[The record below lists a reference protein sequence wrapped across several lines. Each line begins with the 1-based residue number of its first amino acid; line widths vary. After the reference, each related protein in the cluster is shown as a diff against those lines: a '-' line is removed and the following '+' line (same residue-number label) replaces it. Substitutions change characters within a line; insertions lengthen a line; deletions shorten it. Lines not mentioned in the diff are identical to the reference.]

1 MGMLDRLRL
10 RRIGFGLVDA
20 GMRRPRRV
28 IWGAV
33 LLTIVL
39 GLLMLRVETDTD
51 PENMLPSGHPVRVR
65 NAELSEQFGSTN
77 SILVGLTSDAGVVT
91 PQFLGALDRLIDD
104 VLSTDGVIAEGVI
117 SFRLASD
124 PHAAP
129 ETQAEAE
136 ALAAAVAAN
145 ELLSGFAL
153 SADGRGAS
161 VLVPLASKSV
171 ADDVADHV
179 QGVVEADPTLAA
191 AELNIAGLALAE
203 ERFGEQM
210 FLQMAL
216 FAPLAGMLIFAL
228 MLYFFRK
235 LALVVA
241 SMAVAM
247 LTVIWT
253 MGLMIGSGFEVHIMA
268 SMIPIFLMPIAILDS
283 IHVLS
288 EFFDRYPRHLDRAK
302 TLRAVY
308 GEVMMP
314 ITYTSLT
321 TAVAFGSLAIAPI
334 PPVQVFGLFVA
345 VGVVIAWLL
354 TLLFIPAFVMML
366 SEESLQRLAAQ
377 SAAGRNAR
385 FSAAVRGL
393 GRMAMKDS
401 RLAPGAFALLSV
413 AALPGILLISVNDN
427 PVRWFKSGSEVR
439 QATAT
444 LNETFGGTFSANLL
458 LSADDPALLTSP
470 GLVAWVEGVE
480 AVWSEVEAIG
490 TSTTY
495 VGAIRSASEMGSVGA
510 TQVENDALLA
520 AAERG
525 PTRAIVGS
533 LIAADRRAANLQLR
547 MSNGD
552 NKAMAGVIAAT
563 DGYLAGN
570 PLPSGINAEWAGE
583 TFLNLVWQDKMVS
596 GMLSAFLTTL
606 GIVFVLMVL
615 LFRSLRWAVVAIV
628 PLAGA
633 IVLVYGIAGF
643 VGKEYD
649 MPMAVLSTL
658 VLGIGIDF
666 AIHFIQRYRALR
678 LAHPT
683 SAAALTEFFEEPARA
698 LTRNAVIIA
707 LGFIPMLFASLVPYI
722 IVGVLLLSIMA
733 LSWLATVVVLPGV
746 VALFDARLPRHRA
759 A

>member
-1 MGMLDRLRL
+1 MAA
-10 RRIGFGLVDA
+10 LVITVA
-20 GMRRPRRV
+20 
-28 IWGAV
+28 
-33 LLTIVL
+33 L
-39 GLLMLRVETDTD
+39 GVQLLRVETDTD
-51 PENMLPSGHPVRVR
+51 PENMLPADDPVRLR

-77 SILVGLTSDAGVVT
+77 SILVGLSSDAGVVT
-91 PQFLGALDRLIDD
+91 PEFLGAVDRLIDD

-124 PHAAP
+124 PHVAP
-129 ETQAEAE
+129 RTQAEAE
-136 ALAAAVAAN
+136 ALASAVAAN
-145 ELLSGFAL
+145 ELLSGLAL

-161 VLVPLASKSV
+161 VLVSLASKGA

-179 QGVVEADPTLAA
+179 RGVVEADPTLEA
-191 AELNIAGLALAE
+191 AELNIAGLPLAE
-203 ERFGEQM
+203 ERFSEEM

-241 SMAVAM
+241 AMAVAM

-253 MGLMIGSGFEVHIMA
+253 MGLMIGAGFEVHIMA

-288 EFFDRYPRHLDRAK
+288 EFFDRYPVHRDRSK

-334 PPVQVFGLFVA
+334 PPVQVFGLVVA
-345 VGVVIAWLL
+345 VGVLIAWLL

-366 SEESLQRLAAQ
+366 SEESLQRLAGQ
-377 SAAGRNAR
+377 SAAARNVR

-393 GRMAMKDS
+393 GRVATRHN
-401 RLAPGAFALLSV
+401 RLVPGVFVLLAV
-413 AALPGILLISVNDN
+413 AAVPGILLISVNDN

-439 QATAT
+439 QATSA
-444 LNETFGGTFSANLL
+444 LNEMFGGTFNANLV
-458 LSADDPALLTSP
+458 LSTRDPALLTSP
-470 GLVAWVEGVE
+470 ELVAWVDGVE
-480 AVWSEVEAIG
+480 AAWSEVDVVG

-495 VGAIRSASEMGSVGA
+495 AGAIRSASETGSVGA
-510 TQVENDALLA
+510 TQAENDALIA
-520 AAERG
+520 AAEGG
-525 PTRAIVGS
+525 PARPLVAS
-533 LIAADRRAANLQLR
+533 LIAPDRRTANLQLR
-547 MSNGD
+547 MSDGD
-552 NKAMAGVIAAT
+552 NKAMARVIAAT
-563 DGYLAGN
+563 DGYLVAN
-570 PLPSGINAEWAGE
+570 PLPSGVNAEWAGE
-583 TFLNLVWQDKMVS
+583 MFLNLIWQDKMVS
-596 GMLSAFLTTL
+596 GMLNAFLTTL

-615 LFRSLRWAVVAIV
+615 LFRSIRWAAIAIV

-633 IVLVYGIAGF
+633 IVLVYGVAGF
-643 VGKEYD
+643 IGKEYD

-666 AIHFIQRYRALR
+666 AIHFIQRYRQLR
-678 LAHPT
+678 LVHST
-683 SAAALTEFFEEPARA
+683 SAAALTDFFEEPARA

-707 LGFIPMLFASLVPYI
+707 LGFIPILFASLVPYI
-722 IVGVLLLSIMA
+722 IVGALLLSIMT
-733 LSWLATVVVLPGV
+733 LSWLVTVVVLPGV
-746 VALFDARLPRHRA
+746 VGLFDARLPQGRVA
-759 A
+759 